1 MGGAKGVTVM
11 ISLVGIFIAN
21 FALSYC
27 FFQGAGDSY
36 EQFC

>member
-1 MGGAKGVTVM
+1 MGGAKGVTLI

-27 FFQGAGDSY
+27 FFQGAGDSLKN
-36 EQFC
+36 FI